1 MYYSFK
7 GWWLVDRDGELGW
20 APASHLEPTDD
31 GAEITASRTFAPGQ
45 GRYYTSLC
53 NLNMIEQREKTLKQ
67 EE

>member
-31 GAEITASRTFAPGQ
+31 GAEITSSRTFAPGQ
-45 GRYYTSLC
+45 GTCYTSLC
-53 NLNMIEQREKTLKQ
+53 NLKYDWATRRNT
-67 EE
+67 

>member
-53 NLNMIEQREKTLKQ
+53 NLKYD
-67 EE
+67 